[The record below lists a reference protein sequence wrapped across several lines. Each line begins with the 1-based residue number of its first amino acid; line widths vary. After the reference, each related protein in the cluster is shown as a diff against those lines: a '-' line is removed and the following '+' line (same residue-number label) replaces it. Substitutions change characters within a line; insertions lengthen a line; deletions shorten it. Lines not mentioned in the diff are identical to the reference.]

1 MRGWQI
7 ALGEILA
14 PVAVL
19 AAFQWLLLVVGAGL
33 VYHLPGKW
41 KALLLAIAFGA
52 AILLPVLDLLL
63 LLIPNA
69 AVLLFPSWIQTGK
82 DSPRGVE
89 ATGQRLVFAL
99 GQLLVL
105 ALTLLPAAGVFAI
118 VFFLLNF
125 TVGPAAA
132 VLPASLAGTVVLAVE
147 AGFGVMLLGKLFE
160 RFNVTEEP
168 VS

>member
-1 MRGWQI
+1 MFICPANQ
-7 ALGEILA
+7 
-14 PVAVL
+14 
-19 AAFQWLLLVVGAGL
+19 
-33 VYHLPGKW
+33 
-41 KALLLAIAFGA
+41 KALLLAIALGA
-52 AILLPVLDLLL
+52 AVALPVLDVLL

-89 ATGQRLVFAL
+89 ATGQRLIFAL

-105 ALTLLPAAGVFAI
+105 VLALVPAAAAFAG

-125 TVGPAAA
+125 TVGPVAA
-132 VLPASLAGTVVLAVE
+132 VLPASLAAAVVVAVE

-160 RFNVTEEP
+160 RFDVTEEP
-168 VS
+168 AS